1 MIMIYEIIIQ
11 NLARDTQRTLVLPP
25 VLPHVG
31 DVTKKYD
38 WGPRVNEVI
47 EETSYIQMV
56 KQDALQVA
64 MGDPEQFSSFQALVD
79 FNFFTATLR
88 NSSWSWKLFGSTIPH
103 GRYSPEVLK
112 KSLYEEH

>member
-38 WGPRVNEVI
+38 WGPRVNKVI

-64 MGDPEQFSSFQALVD
+64 MGDPEQFPSFQALVD
-79 FNFFTATLR
+79 FNFLQQRYGTHLG
-88 NSSWSWKLFGSTIPH
+88 LGS
-103 GRYSPEVLK
+103 YSEVQYLVADIVRK
-112 KSLYEEH
+112 C